1 MRSFLIN
8 KNLCLYYWLKR
19 RIGKRG
25 GLRVATSVE
34 KVILIFGREH
44 VGKRKC

>member
-19 RIGKRG
+19 RIGKRRG
-25 GLRVATSVE
+25 FRVANSFE
-34 KVILIFGREH
+34 KVILIFGREY
-44 VGKRKC
+44 VRERKC